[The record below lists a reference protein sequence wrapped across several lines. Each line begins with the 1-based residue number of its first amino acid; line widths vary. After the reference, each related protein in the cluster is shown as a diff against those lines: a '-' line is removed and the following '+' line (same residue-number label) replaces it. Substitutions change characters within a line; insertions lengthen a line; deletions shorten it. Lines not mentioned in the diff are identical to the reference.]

1 MAMETLV
8 CDVRVRAVSF
18 TGSTRVGGLV
28 ARAAAESGI
37 KKLALE
43 LGGNAPFI
51 VTEDAD
57 LDQAV
62 KVAIGAKFQ
71 TSGQDCCA
79 ANRIFVA
86 APLYEQFVQQYSKAV
101 RALKVGPA
109 FEAGVEV
116 GPLMHQA
123 AFDTTAARVADA
135 RTKGA
140 RITAG
145 GQAHALGGWFFEPTV
160 VADAAPGMRIYDEEN
175 FAPTS
180 AISSFNT
187 LDEVVSKA
195 NDTEHGLAAYICATR
210 MDTIFQLV
218 RRLEFAM
225 ISVNGV
231 KFTGAP
237 IPFGGMK
244 ASGVGREGGSEGFE
258 PFVETKYFCLGN
270 LGLPLGAT
278 V

>member
-1 MAMETLV
+1 
-8 CDVRVRAVSF
+8 
-18 TGSTRVGGLV
+18 
-28 ARAAAESGI
+28 
-37 KKLALE
+37 
-43 LGGNAPFI
+43 
-51 VTEDAD
+51 
-57 LDQAV
+57 
-62 KVAIGAKFQ
+62 
-71 TSGQDCCA
+71 
-79 ANRIFVA
+79 
-86 APLYEQFVQQYSKAV
+86 
-101 RALKVGPA
+101 
-109 FEAGVEV
+109 
-116 GPLMHQA
+116 MHQA

-140 RITAG
+140 RITVG

-210 MDTIFQLV
+210 VDTIFQLV
-218 RRLEFAM
+218 RRLDFAM
-225 ISVNGV
+225 ISVNSV

-244 ASGVGREGGSEGFE
+244 ASGLGREGGSEGFE

-270 LGLPLGAT
+270 LGLPLGVTA
-278 V
+278 